1 MHLECYSEDW
11 SNHRTVKLCL
21 HPLQK
26 YLDLAGLS
34 FSRLNLPSLEVMI
47 FEREYKG
54 DKS

>member
-1 MHLECYSEDW
+1 M
-11 SNHRTVKLCL
+11 KLCL

-34 FSRLNLPSLEVMI
+34 FSRLNLPSLEMMI
-47 FEREYKG
+47 LEREYKR